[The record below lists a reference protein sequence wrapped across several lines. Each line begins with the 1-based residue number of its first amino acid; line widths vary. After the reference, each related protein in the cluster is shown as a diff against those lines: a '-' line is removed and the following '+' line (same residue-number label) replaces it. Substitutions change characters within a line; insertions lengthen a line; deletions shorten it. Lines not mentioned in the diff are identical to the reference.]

1 MFEMSLS
8 SERFDSKSIAVKCIG
23 QLMSGPDYISKD
35 IYDKIPDIHLLLVH
49 NILTLSLDPATL
61 QVTEDSKILT
71 QNKLL
76 VKEALW
82 ALSNIAASPPIVNN
96 QLLEESILERVIE
109 IAQRVDGRYHEVFSE
124 AMFVITNLITNS
136 TQSQLLTL
144 LKPNILLMLVRTIDC
159 KITNQRLLTNALESI
174 FRFLKYDKDVGL
186 SGEES
191 IKVCF
196 EANGGYDALNN
207 LLNHPHFEIYSM
219 VSSLIDEFFRDENG
233 EVDYFFSQNY
243 QSNANNIYDDTNH
256 PRSDNE
262 EDDNA
267 KDKFII

>member
-1 MFEMSLS
+1 
-8 SERFDSKSIAVKCIG
+8 
-23 QLMSGPDYISKD
+23 MSGPDYISKD

-136 TQSQLLTL
+136 TQS
-144 LKPNILLMLVRTIDC
+144 
-159 KITNQRLLTNALESI
+159 
-174 FRFLKYDKDVGL
+174 
-186 SGEES
+186 
-191 IKVCF
+191 
-196 EANGGYDALNN
+196 
-207 LLNHPHFEIYSM
+207 
-219 VSSLIDEFFRDENG
+219 
-233 EVDYFFSQNY
+233 
-243 QSNANNIYDDTNH
+243 
-256 PRSDNE
+256 
-262 EDDNA
+262 
-267 KDKFII
+267 